1 MSANCPISVC
11 VCTYCR
17 PEGLRKCLESILEQE
32 NAGPF
37 EVVVVDDDLRGS
49 AAAGVA
55 AMRTAF
61 SERQVPLIYVADPRR
76 NIALARNAA
85 VGAARGELIAFID
98 DDEQAEPRWLGR
110 LREALETY
118 GADVVVGAVVPSFP
132 DDIPAWLRGSG
143 AFYRKCAPTG
153 TRLRASDCRTGNVLA
168 RRAVFNR
175 FPFEA
180 RLGRIGNSDSL
191 VFRQAERAGWMLCAC
206 AEARVFETQESDRR
220 RWRWHMRREYR
231 CGWGDSYIR
240 RKETSLARTLGGAV
254 LSVLPGWAM
263 AMARAIARLSDL
275 RVAGLVLLRGL
286 AFYAGRI
293 GFFVFPAVEEYK
305 ERR

>member
-17 PEGLRKCLESILEQE
+17 PEGLRKCLESILGQDI
-32 NAGPF
+32 ASPF
-37 EVVVVDDDLRGS
+37 EVVVVDDDPRGS
-49 AAAGVA
+49 AAACVA
-55 AMRTAF
+55 DMRTAF
-61 SERQVPLIYVADPRR
+61 SAREIPLSYVAEPRR
-76 NIALARNAA
+76 NIALARNTA

-110 LREALETY
+110 LRDALEEF
-118 GADVVVGAVVPSFP
+118 GADVVIGAVVPSFP

-143 AFYRKCAPTG
+143 AFHRKCAPTG
-153 TRLRASDCRTGNVLA
+153 TRLRASGCRTGNVLA
-168 RRAVFNR
+168 RRAVFDK

-191 VFRQAERAGWMLCAC
+191 LFRQAERAGWILCSC
-206 AEARVFETQESDRR
+206 AEAVVFETQESDRR
-220 RWRWHMRREYR
+220 RWRWHIRREYR

-240 RKETSLARTLGGAV
+240 RKETSLPITLAGAV
-254 LSVLPGWAM
+254 LSLFPGWAM
-263 AMARAIARLSDL
+263 AMGRSIARLSDF
-275 RVAGLVLLRGL
+275 RVAALVLLRGL

-305 ERR
+305 ER